1 MNYMYDI
8 LLNFTNSKKVYEF
21 FEWESTDVIINVKKI
36 PIFKIAKETLWDL
49 LNYRIKVDK
58 SFLKKIENTSIVYK
72 QNKKRFKHLA
82 IFSDGSK
89 AIGINL
95 NDNGIVEYKS
105 SMLLD
110 EEEEATYI
118 AEKLQLEKL
127 EYQKL
132 EKLKKEE
139 FITRKEE
146 EEKNFLLKEINLL
159 YKNNDLEKL
168 KYLYIEY
175 FDKKEENIDNIY
187 NKLITSLDSID
198 EKHEELYQLLKLTCK
213 K

>member
-95 NDNGIVEYKS
+95 NDNGTVEYKS

>member
-58 SFLKKIENTSIVYK
+58 SFFKKIENTSIVYK

-146 EEKNFLLKEINLL
+146 EEKTFLLKEINLL

>member
-95 NDNGIVEYKS
+95 SDNGIVEYKS

>member
-8 LLNFTNSKKVYEF
+8 LLNFTSSKKVYEF

-95 NDNGIVEYKS
+95 NDNGTVEYKS

>member
-8 LLNFTNSKKVYEF
+8 LLNFTSSKKVYEF

>member
-58 SFLKKIENTSIVYK
+58 SVFKKIENTSIVYK

-146 EEKNFLLKEINLL
+146 EEKTFLLKEINLL